1 MPDDGNLK
9 IRHGCLQPF
18 NLTASFYEHVHKNN
32 SRIKKK
38 NQFLEIQIP
47 RRGYRK
53 YHNSVCALK
62 L

>member
-38 NQFLEIQIP
+38 KSIS
-47 RRGYRK
+47 R
-53 YHNSVCALK
+53 NSNSKEGV
-62 L
+62 